1 MLPTHDDINIG
12 MGSKRQ
18 IQVSETLA
26 HLAADYFARESNRLA
41 LITVTR
47 ADVSPDLKNVT
58 IFFSVLPETYE
69 EQVLHFAR
77 RSRTDFRDYIK
88 KHAAMK
94 FLPNVD
100 FEIDYGEKNRQRID
114 DLTRKPTEM

>member
-1 MLPTHDDINIG
+1 MLPTNNSVA
-12 MGSKRQ
+12 MATQRQVQ
-18 IQVSETLA
+18 IQEMLQ
-26 HLAADYFARESNRLA
+26 HLAADYFARESNRES
-41 LITVTR
+41 LITITR
-47 ADVSPDLKNVT
+47 SDVSPDLKNIT
-58 IFFSVLPETYE
+58 IFFSVLPERYE

-114 DLTRKPTEM
+114 DLTRN

>member
-1 MLPTHDDINIG
+1 MLPTNDSVA
-12 MGSKRQ
+12 MATQRQ
-18 IQVSETLA
+18 IQIQEMLQ
-26 HLAADYFARESNRLA
+26 HLAADYFARESNRES
-41 LITVTR
+41 LITITR
-47 ADVSPDLKNVT
+47 SDVSPDLKNIT
-58 IFFSVLPETYE
+58 IFFSVLPERYE

-114 DLTRKPTEM
+114 DLTRN